1 MLAYD
6 RLRLMNLFHNSRR
19 VMLCF
24 QIARRRR
31 LRQYIV
37 SAVYRRNVIWLT
49 RHPPITILIAVR
61 SRSSAI
67 SGGGC

>member
-49 RHPPITILIAVR
+49 RPSPHHHFDCCQKQVF
-61 SRSSAI
+61 
-67 SGGGC
+67 GH